1 MRSSADPAVCNDRLA
16 LAVSLAFAPIA
27 LLVDGTGVALRA
39 GGARALLLP
48 FPPKWASLAL
58 GALPVE
64 AGFGMDLKQISYF
77 MWVYEERSF
86 SKAAAKANVVQS
98 ALSMQIRRIEDEFGV
113 QLFTRLARGVE
124 PTAAG
129 RKFYERC
136 VPIARN
142 FALARDELAEA
153 SDLANISGE
162 IRVGLPGSFNRGVL
176 QNVLLPFMS
185 RYPDVNLAISEA
197 YTGTLI
203 DWVRE
208 GSVDF
213 ALGVRPS
220 EEGGLIQ
227 KLIYRDRVVL
237 MSGAPLNGVTF
248 QQPCDL
254 FKIGGLKLILP
265 AQNQSFGSLVKGYID
280 KGQIR
285 VAKLI
290 EINGTVGAFEL
301 ARHSDWGV
309 LTPFTA
315 LCRET
320 QRSDLYIYPISNP
333 EIPFDLYLVYDKR
346 RPLNLA
352 ARQFVS
358 AIQAELRVVD
368 QIWQNLIDLH
378 HLKA

>member
-1 MRSSADPAVCNDRLA
+1 
-16 LAVSLAFAPIA
+16 
-27 LLVDGTGVALRA
+27 
-39 GGARALLLP
+39 
-48 FPPKWASLAL
+48 
-58 GALPVE
+58 
-64 AGFGMDLKQISYF
+64 MDLKQISYF
-77 MWVYEERSF
+77 MWVYEEGSF

-113 QLFTRLARGVE
+113 LLFNRLARGVE
-124 PTAAG
+124 PTPAG
-129 RKFYERC
+129 QKFYERC

-142 FALARDELAEA
+142 FALAKEELAGA
-153 SDLANISGE
+153 SDLANLSGE

-176 QNVLLPFMS
+176 QNVLLPFMD
-185 RYPDVNLAISEA
+185 RYPDVHLTISEA

-208 GSVDF
+208 GNVDF

-237 MSGAPLNGVTF
+237 MSGTPLNGPTF
-248 QQPCDL
+248 HSCDL
-254 FKIGGLKLILP
+254 CRVDGLKLILP
-265 AQNQSFGSLVKGYID
+265 AHNQSFGSLVQDYID
-280 KGQIR
+280 KGHIKA
-285 VAKLI
+285 AKLI

-309 LTPFTA
+309 LTPFIA

-320 QRSDLYIYPISNP
+320 DRSDIHIYPVSNP

-346 RPLNLA
+346 RPPNLA
-352 ARQFVS
+352 ARQFIA
-358 AIQAELRVVD
+358 AIQAELRAVD
-368 QIWQNLIDLH
+368 QIWQSLVTVH
-378 HLKA
+378 RFEQ